1 MFNYE
6 SRIENAKKVIK
17 EADYILIGAGAG
29 LSTAAGLEYSGDKF
43 KNNFEDF
50 IDKYNFTDLY
60 TATFYDFPT
69 QEEKWAFWARLI
81 SLNRYNKEH

>member
-6 SRIENAKKVIK
+6 ARIENAKKVIK

-43 KNNFEDF
+43 KNKTKCQQKKNCLQLASR
-50 IDKYNFTDLY
+50 ITK
-60 TATFYDFPT
+60 
-69 QEEKWAFWARLI
+69 RLT
-81 SLNRYNKEH
+81 N

>member
-6 SRIENAKKVIK
+6 SRIENAKKVIN

-43 KNNFEDF
+43 KNSFGDF
-50 IDKYNFTDLY
+50 IDKYHFTDLY
-60 TATFYDFPT
+60 TATFYDFQT
-69 QEEKWAFWARLI
+69 QE
-81 SLNRYNKEH
+81 